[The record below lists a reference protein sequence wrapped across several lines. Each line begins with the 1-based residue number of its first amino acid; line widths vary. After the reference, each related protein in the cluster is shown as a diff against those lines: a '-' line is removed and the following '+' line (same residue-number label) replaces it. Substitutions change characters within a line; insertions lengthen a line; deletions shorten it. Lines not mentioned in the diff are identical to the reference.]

1 MIEPTT
7 FLILSA
13 VIFIIT
19 GLTKIFLR
27 RKFGFKN
34 RNDLIKILL
43 MNITFALPIAY
54 CIIDFFVNTKFLFI
68 YLGIIVLSILFESIF
83 YTAVF
88 KGSSKKLS
96 TAALSMDLI
105 SIGILLLCSFVV
117 FICFLIIFVLTPHSL
132 CC

>member
-7 FLILSA
+7 FLILSV

-34 RNDLIKILL
+34 KNDLIKILL
-43 MNITFALPIAY
+43 INLIFALTIAY
-54 CIIDFFVNTKFLFI
+54 CIINAFVSTKFIFI
-68 YLGIIVLSILFESIF
+68 YLGIIVLSMLFESIF
-83 YTAVF
+83 YIAVF
-88 KGSSKKLS
+88 KGKPKELS
-96 TAALSMDLI
+96 TAAISMDLA
-105 SIGILLLCSFVV
+105 SICVLLPCGFVV
-117 FICFLIIFVLTPHSL
+117 YICFIIWFISTPFSF